1 MPVPS
6 FTINGKGVVKTI
18 PGMCFTFLLTV
29 VMFYYGLSRLD
40 RLIRRSD
47 VDILAYNDVA
57 FFSSDTRTNLN
68 DDGFMFAFSIVG
80 YSDRQVRDDPD
91 FVEWA
96 VYLTE

>member
-18 PGMCFTFLLTV
+18 PGMCFTFLLVV

-40 RLIRRSD
+40 RLIRRTD
-47 VDILAYNDVA
+47 TDILVFKDVA
-57 FFSSDTRTNLN
+57 FHSSDTRTNLK
-68 DDGFMFAFSIVG
+68 DEGFMFAFSVVG
-80 YSDRQVRDDPD
+80 YADRQVRDDPD

-96 VYLTE
+96 VSLKT